1 MAFAINRHHEWA
13 HHARCPRYKS
23 YKSKRQNGVTR
34 RRSVFSSVFG
44 RIFKKV
50 TTDRILRILEF
61 YDMNFYLREP
71 CTSMTMDILR
81 IHFYLRT
88 FQIEARGT
96 FTQHFY
102 LRGPNEQRR
111 SVHFYVIFYFT
122 RLFYGMLLYVHNLNT
137 FAQ

>member
-1 MAFAINRHHEWA
+1 MHTTSGHTT
-13 HHARCPRYKS
+13 HVVPDVHDARCLGKVTFE
-23 YKSKRQNGVTR
+23 VTR

-102 LRGPNEQRR
+102 LRGPQRTTKKCALLR
-111 SVHFYVIFYFT
+111 EF
-122 RLFYGMLLYVHNLNT
+122 LFYAPILRNVAVRT
-137 FAQ
+137 